1 MSDAVSA
8 LGGVEYDGVVSVS
21 ENALQGMI
29 TLRCDLTAPILKET
43 LLATLGLDVPGMRAV
58 LAKDKYAVAWM
69 SPDELFLFVP
79 YESAGEI
86 TATLSEGLGQTHN
99 LVVNVSDARAV
110 FAFSNTAGG
119 SSDTTDVSSLS
130 SPCFKCAFF
139 GSLQNSLMISRASSR
154 TFRR

>member
-43 LLATLGLDVPGMRAV
+43 LRATLGLDVPGMRAV
-58 LAKDKYAVAWM
+58 LAKDNYAVAWM

-79 YESAGEI
+79 PTRALERLLPRY
-86 TATLSEGLGQTHN
+86 LR
-99 LVVNVSDARAV
+99 DWARH
-110 FAFSNTAGG
+110 
-119 SSDTTDVSSLS
+119 
-130 SPCFKCAFF
+130 
-139 GSLQNSLMISRASSR
+139 IIW
-154 TFRR
+154 